1 MIPLGKR
8 LVVVLGM
15 HRSGTS
21 AITRALEVLGVDI
34 GANLLPSIDGINAKG
49 FFEDVEINSLNVEI
63 LRALGNDWHSLAKI
77 DPEDI
82 KVLNKGEYFLR
93 ATDLLRRK
101 TAGAPIF
108 GFKDPRVAKILPFW
122 RHVFSHC
129 QFSADYVLAVRNPLS
144 VVRSLAK
151 RDGLL
156 PEKTYLLWCGHV
168 LNSLAHTEDARRVL
182 VDYDRFVQEPKECLE
197 MIADRLDLKFDRQ
210 AFQIYRSEFL
220 DERLRHTMFKSSD
233 LTLDLACPP
242 LAQEVYSDLL
252 GACIDNN
259 QLDKPAFRKR
269 TSRWIN
275 EFNRLD
281 IPLRLVDE
289 LSRSV
294 DANKVK
300 ITDLVISALKQDPNA
315 FQESFDS
322 GWYLEKYRDVA
333 EAGVDPYQHFI
344 TFGAKEGRVPSHDV
358 AKCVRD
364 GLSDRLKELSAR
376 IGREE
381 LLSQGRLLELAE
393 KDNKHLGQLQEIL
406 RAHEQQT
413 EDLTR
418 QHAVREDASRLE
430 LADARRKIEGYLLE
444 LARHEEAHS
453 DRLRLAEQAHEHQ
466 KEELIRRHAACE
478 RVQLAELADA
488 RGQIERQ
495 LIEAAE
501 RERVHAEENRRAEQA
516 RENERD
522 ELIRRHADREQAH
535 LAELADARRQIEK
548 HLVEVAERERA
559 HSEQIRLAEQA
570 GEHQREEHFAAH
582 LTRIRAD
589 AESAREAESQLVLQQ
604 QQSNLREFRRR
615 EMDLSHVI
623 ADLKQRLSEIETSWL
638 WRLRSVFVPTKSSVF
653 LAAENPSDFD
663 SADNFGDLDMMQ
675 SANAWDNQVPTSLSN
690 LLTYEDQEFVDLA
703 YRAILG
709 RTADSIGLAH
719 YVDMLRHG
727 VAKMDIVR
735 ILRVSDE
742 GRAYE
747 SRLIGLN
754 SSLMYLS
761 WRRLPLLAHFWR
773 PRELSRNLLRQMKVA
788 RAEIVELRHKYAGSQ
803 SELQKFTEFDPES
816 YQSINDDVAS
826 AAINPYEHYIRFGY
840 RENRHTRL
848 PKAQNL
854 IPLACDWLVAG
865 RPPTLPS
872 IHPSVDII
880 IPIFNG
886 YDFLGPL
893 FGTVAANTRAPYR
906 LIVIDD
912 CSTDLRISGFLQELS
927 ERNPGIVL
935 LRNPTNQGFIA
946 SVNRGMEQVSSEF
959 FVLLNSDTEVP
970 ARWLERLI
978 HPLQTSESIAT
989 VTPFSNAATICSFP
1003 KSPADNPLYLGLSV
1017 DQIDEAFADV
1027 GSSAQPI
1034 EIPTG
1039 VGFCMAMR
1047 KSVVEKLGSFDPIYG
1062 RGYAEENDWCLRA
1075 SAGGYG
1081 HVLAVN
1087 LFVYHKHGGSFPSE
1101 ERARLIRNNLSTL
1114 STRYPNYFDLVQA
1127 HIHADPAKAIRDLVK
1142 LRLHSDVSG
1151 GATIIID
1158 HDLGG
1163 GANAFRNGLIE
1174 AGNRFG
1180 RSTIVVIDDAQLSG
1194 RVLVLAHGP
1203 DGETRFSFPSI
1214 EVIVEFLKSVSVS
1227 EFVYN
1232 NLVGSADPLKVIR
1245 LLRMQIEARSVPL
1258 RIMVH
1263 DFYPLCPS
1271 YTLINKDGSYC
1282 GVPIDL
1288 GTCAACMHG
1297 YSRDL
1302 LPHGPTNMD
1311 IRAWR
1316 SEWRE
1321 LMRLATEIR
1330 CFSTSSLD
1338 IFVRAY
1344 PDLANKCTVVP
1355 HVVDFK
1361 PTRLPTIRPDHR
1373 LHIGVVGGINYS
1385 KGRAVIEALVRHIED
1400 RGLDHKVSVVGQ
1412 VDVPIRGIKVTG
1424 KYEVTRLPEIIE
1436 NLGIN
1441 VILVPSIWPETFSYV
1456 TSEMVLL
1463 GMPVACFNIGA
1474 PAERIRSYEKGIVLE
1489 GSDPE
1494 TILKGLLELGSASEV
1509 LHQRHGVE
1517 KR

>member
-1 MIPLGKR
+1 MSLSGKR

-63 LRALGNDWHSLAKI
+63 LRALGSDWRSLAKI

-93 ATDLLRRK
+93 AADLLRRK

-122 RHVFSHC
+122 RYVFSHC
-129 QFSADYVLAVRNPLS
+129 QFRADYVLVVRNPLS

-182 VDYDRFVQEPKECLE
+182 VDYDQFVQEPKKDLE

-220 DERLRHTMFKSSD
+220 DERLRHTVFKSSD

-275 EFNRLD
+275 ELNRFD
-281 IPLRLVDE
+281 MPLRLVDE

-294 DANKVK
+294 DANEVK
-300 ITDLVISALKQDPNA
+300 ITDLMISALKQDPNA

-333 EAGVDPYQHFI
+333 EAGVDPYRHFI
-344 TFGAKEGRVPSHDV
+344 TFGAKEGRLPSHDV

-381 LLSQGRLLELAE
+381 LLSQERLLELAE
-393 KDNKHLGQLQEIL
+393 KDNRHLSQLQEIL

-418 QHAVREDASRLE
+418 QHTVREGSWRLE

-444 LARHEEAHS
+444 LAKHEEAHS

-466 KEELIRRHAACE
+466 KEELT
-478 RVQLAELADA
+478 
-488 RGQIERQ
+488 
-495 LIEAAE
+495 
-501 RERVHAEENRRAEQA
+501 
-516 RENERD
+516 
-522 ELIRRHADREQAH
+522 RRHADRERVQ

-548 HLVEVAERERA
+548 QLIEAAQRERVHAETIRYTEQVRESDRDELVRRQADREQVQFAELAGVRRQIEKHLVELAERERA

-570 GEHQREEHFAAH
+570 R
-582 LTRIRAD
+582 T
-589 AESAREAESQLVLQQ
+589 QQ
-604 QQSNLREFRRR
+604 QQSHLTKFRRR
-615 EMDLSHVI
+615 EMDLSYAI
-623 ADLKQRLSEIETSWL
+623 ADLKQRLSEFETSWL
-638 WRLRSVFVPTKSSVF
+638 WRLRSVFVPAKSSVF
-653 LAAENPSDFD
+653 VGTENPADFE
-663 SADNFGDLDMMQ
+663 SADNFGELDMMQ
-675 SANAWDNQVPTSLSN
+675 SASGWDNQVPTSLSN
-690 LLTYEDQEFVDLA
+690 LLVHDDQEFVDLA

-709 RTADSIGLAH
+709 RSADSSGLAH

-727 VAKMDIVR
+727 VGKMDIVR

-742 GRAYE
+742 GRAYK

-754 SSLMYLS
+754 RSLMYLS
-761 WRRLPLLAHFWR
+761 WRRLPLLAHFGGS
-773 PRELSRNLLRQMKVA
+773 RELSRNLLRQMKLA

-803 SELQKFTEFDPES
+803 SDLQKFTEFDPES

-840 RENRHTRL
+840 HENRHTRV
-848 PKAQNL
+848 PKAQKA

-865 RPPTLPS
+865 QPPTLPTLPS

-893 FGTVAANTRAPYR
+893 FGTVVANTRAPYR

-935 LRNPTNQGFIA
+935 LGNPTNQGFIA
-946 SVNRGMEQVSSEF
+946 SVNRGMEQASSEF

-970 ARWLERLI
+970 ERWLERLI
-978 HPLQTSESIAT
+978 HPLQASESIAT
-989 VTPFSNAATICSFP
+989 VTPFSNAATICGFP

-1075 SAGGYG
+1075 SAEGYR

-1101 ERARLIRNNLSTL
+1101 ERARLIRSNLSTL

-1142 LRLHSDVSG
+1142 LRLHSDASG

-1174 AGNRFG
+1174 AGNRLG
-1180 RSTIVVIDDAQLSG
+1180 RSTIVVIDDARLSG

-1203 DGETRFSFPSI
+1203 DGETQFSFPSI
-1214 EVIVEFLKSVSVS
+1214 EVIVEFLRSMSVS

-1245 LLRMQIEARSVPL
+1245 LLRMQIESQSVPL

-1271 YTLINKDGSYC
+1271 YTLIDKDGSYC

-1288 GTCAACMHG
+1288 GICAACMHG

-1302 LPHGPTNMD
+1302 LPHGPTNVD

-1330 CFSTSSLD
+1330 CFSTSSRD
-1338 IFVRAY
+1338 IFIRAY
-1344 PDLANKCTVVP
+1344 PDLANQCTVVP

-1361 PTRLPTIRPDHR
+1361 PARLPTIRPDHR

-1412 VDVPIRGIKVTG
+1412 VDIPVRGINVTG
-1424 KYEVTRLPEIIE
+1424 KYEVPRLPEIIE
-1436 NLGIN
+1436 KLGIN

-1474 PAERIRSYEKGIVLE
+1474 PAERIRSYEKGIVLDDSE
-1489 GSDPE
+1489 PE
-1494 TILKGLLELGSASEV
+1494 TILKGLLELCSTSEV
-1509 LHQRHGVE
+1509 LQQRHGVE